1 MEDLH
6 DKWPH
11 RWITPKAKRK
21 KSSIH
26 GFGLFATE
34 DIKKGEI
41 VAIIGGIV
49 VPVSERKEYW
59 KKVGHFGTQISDNFY
74 VVPSNKEEV
83 EKGGAFNHSC
93 EPNVGWAGDI
103 QVIAMK
109 DIKKGG
115 EITMY
120 YGMYDSLSEAFKCN
134 CGSKNCR
141 KIIKPDDWN
150 IPELQKKYYEYFS
163 PYLKKKIKK

>member
-11 RWITPKAKRK
+11 RWITPKAECK
-21 KSSIH
+21 KSPIH
-26 GFGLFATE
+26 GLGLFATE

-41 VAIIGGIV
+41 VGIIGGIV
-49 VPVSERKEYW
+49 VPVSDIKEYW
-59 KKVGHFGTQISDNFY
+59 KNVGHFGTQVNDDFWI
-74 VVPSNKEEV
+74 VPSTKKEV
-83 EKGGAFNHSC
+83 EKNGAFNHSC
-93 EPNVGWAGDI
+93 EPNIGWVGDI
-103 QVIAMK
+103 QLVAIK
-109 DIKKGG
+109 DIKKGK
-115 EITMY
+115 EITAD
-120 YGMYDSLSEAFKCN
+120 YGGYDTIGKSFKCN

-141 KIIKPDDWN
+141 KIIKPDDWK